1 MINAAAKITRV
12 AALSVAL
19 ILLLATVVLTPG
31 RADAASDARNQRD
44 QVRKQKAAIASQINV
59 LKATDAEIQA
69 ALKTLNQNV
78 AGAEA
83 VFNDARAASDAA
95 SAEAAAAKAKAE
107 ATAADLGD
115 RREKLKVIAVESYMR
130 SPVSNS
136 ELENVTLTDANDAV
150 RAQVFAQVW
159 GERADDLADQVE
171 VLAADQAAYQA
182 QAESAA
188 ATAEAREAEVQAR
201 VEELRV
207 ARAQQRKLAAQVED
221 KLERALSESASLAQ
235 LDKTLSD
242 QIARESQRYRAPR
255 GGGGGGGSLPQAGNV
270 SVRTVGGITVATS
283 IADNVE
289 RLLAAA
295 SADGISFGGGGYRNS
310 SSQIA
315 LRRSNC
321 GSSNY
326 AIYQMPASQC
336 SPPTA
341 RPGASMHERGLAID
355 FTYNGRVINSRSN
368 PGYLWLKANASKYGL
383 YNLPSEP
390 WHWSVNGN

>member
-1 MINAAAKITRV
+1 
-12 AALSVAL
+12 
-19 ILLLATVVLTPG
+19 
-31 RADAASDARNQRD
+31 
-44 QVRKQKAAIASQINV
+44 
-59 LKATDAEIQA
+59 
-69 ALKTLNQNV
+69 
-78 AGAEA
+78 
-83 VFNDARAASDAA
+83 
-95 SAEAAAAKAKAE
+95 
-107 ATAADLGD
+107 
-115 RREKLKVIAVESYMR
+115 MR